1 MLKMEFSVEI
11 KRPVEEVFAY
21 LTDPAKETEWNSA
34 VLECRGDPPGP
45 IQVGS
50 KIHIVGS
57 ILGHRTESTYEVTA
71 LVPNKKFAHKT
82 NTPFPIEATY
92 LAEPTAGGTR
102 VTLEGVAEPG
112 GFFKMAEPLLG
123 RIATRQIQASLD
135 TMKELLEAREPA
147 RVGS

>member
-21 LTDPAKETEWNSA
+21 LTDPANETEWNSA
-34 VLECRGDPPGP
+34 VLECRAETPGP
-45 IQVGS
+45 IRVGS
-50 KIHIVGS
+50 KIHVLSS
-57 ILGHRTESTYEVTA
+57 ILGRRSESTYEVTA
-71 LVPNKKFAHKT
+71 LVPNKKYVHKT
-82 NTPFPIEATY
+82 NSPFPVEATY
-92 LAEPTAGGTR
+92 LAEPTADGTK

-123 RIATRQIQASLD
+123 RIANRQIQAQLD

-147 RVGS
+147 RVGN